1 MILVIDNY
9 DSFTYNLVQY
19 LKDIE
24 QDIKVFR
31 NNKITIDEIIS
42 LQPEFILISPGP
54 STPDNAGI
62 SLAVVEKLKGKIPIF
77 GVCLGHQTIAQAFGS
92 KITRAKEPVHGK
104 AHSIR
109 HNGTGVFTNVKNQ
122 LKVTRYH
129 SLIVDKATLTN
140 ELEIT
145 AETED
150 GEIMGIRHKS
160 YLIEGVQFHPEAIL
174 SECGRQIL
182 CNFLDRIRKVD

>member
-1 MILVIDNY
+1 MDKTEYIRKPEVIHA
-9 DSFTYNLVQY
+9 S
-19 LKDIE
+19 LKE
-24 QDIKVFR
+24 LP
-31 NNKITIDEIIS
+31 NKSIIA
-42 LQPEFILISPGP
+42 LTNCKIQFPVRYEEV
-54 STPDNAGI
+54 

-104 AHSIR
+104 VHSIR
-109 HNGTGVFTNVKNQ
+109 HNGTGVFTNVKNP